1 VARLRRANLFG
12 TRDGEPP
19 SESAPPKTFSRAV
32 PQAHVLIVDD
42 DELLR
47 EACAGSLRVVGYEVT
62 AVGSAEAALDEIA
75 RRRFDTICTDVS
87 MPEVDGI
94 GLIECIRAQDSDVPI
109 LVMTG
114 SPTVSTA
121 ARAVELGASDYL
133 VKPIGAARFADR
145 VARTIRYGRI
155 AQAKRESLK
164 GNDDA
169 CRSGDD
175 PQPSLQAALG
185 SMWMAYQP
193 IVEEGGALLGYEAL
207 VRSRTP
213 ALTTARALLSAAG
226 AAQQGASLGQ
236 KARALVAQAAQAKPT
251 PGKLF
256 VNLSSD
262 ELFAEDLD
270 RADAAIASIAKQTV
284 VEIGEQ
290 SHFGDVGRVRDRAAL
305 LRSLGYEISIDDL
318 GGGPPRQS
326 VLAALQPEYAK
337 FDMSLV
343 RQADASATQRRVMHG
358 IASVCR
364 DLGMRVVAKGVETER
379 ELDAALESGCD
390 LFQGFLIACPDA
402 AFPIPRWPR

>member
-19 SESAPPKTFSRAV
+19 SEGGPPKTFSRAV

-42 DELLR
+42 DDLLR
-47 EACAGSLRVVGYEVT
+47 EACAASLRAVGYEVT
-62 AVGSAEAALDEIA
+62 AVGSAAAALDEIA

-133 VKPIGAARFADR
+133 VKPIGAARFAER
-145 VARTIRYGRI
+145 VARTIRYGKI
-155 AQAKRESLK
+155 ARAKEWEE
-164 GNDDA
+164 GGVA
-169 CRSGDD
+169 PEGD
-175 PQPSLQAALG
+175 PRHALQAALG

-207 VRSRTP
+207 LRSRTP
-213 ALTTARALLSAAG
+213 TLASASALLSAAH
-226 AAQQGASLGQ
+226 AAGQRASLGQ
-236 KARALVAQAAQAKPT
+236 RARALVANAVRAQPM
-251 PGKLF
+251 PGKVF

-262 ELFAEDLD
+262 ELFEEDLD
-270 RADAAIASIAKQTV
+270 RTDTAIASIAKQTV
-284 VEIGEQ
+284 LEVSEQ
-290 SHFGDVGRVRDRAAL
+290 SRFGDVGRVRDRAAV

-318 GGGPPRQS
+318 GGGPPRLS

-343 RQADASATQRRVMHG
+343 RHADASGTQRRVMHG

-364 DLGMRVVAKGVETER
+364 DLGMRIVAKGVETER
-379 ELDAALESGCD
+379 ELDAVLEAGCD

-402 AFPIPRWPR
+402 AFPVPRWPR